1 MKKEYWKEIPN
12 YDGRYLINIEGDIMD
27 LRPERCDDQH
37 WTTPIEYRMLVSNTG
52 QVSLGKN
59 GKYRQKKII
68 LLLKEVFSDL
78 LLMSEEEIDLLKEKA
93 RTQDSITYTIEDFN
107 KLIYPNK
114 VIKLYDKTYNVS
126 HHIDPKDRR
135 KTLWRKPNV
144 VPMTNGKIL
153 IKKGHTYFGYGLTN
167 LIYIKDMI
175 PHNGKPMEE
184 PVSKSYMQKTK
195 NTENLKQ
202 HHITELF

>member
-1 MKKEYWKEIPN
+1 MEEWKTIPN
-12 YDGRYLINIEGDIMD
+12 YDGRYIININGDIMD

-59 GKYRQKKII
+59 GKYKQKKII
-68 LLLKEVFSDL
+68 LLLKEVFKDL
-78 LLMSEEEIDLLKEKA
+78 LIMSEEEIDLLKEKA
-93 RTQDSITYTIEDFN
+93 KTQDSITYSIEDFN
-107 KLIYPNK
+107 KIIYPNK
-114 VIKLYDKTYNVS
+114 LLKLYDKTYNMS

-135 KTLWRKPNV
+135 KTLWRKPNA

-175 PHNGKPMEE
+175 PYNGKPMEE
-184 PVSKSYMQKTK
+184 PVSKEFMQKNK

>member
-1 MKKEYWKEIPN
+1 MWREIPGFN
-12 YDGRYLINIEGDIMD
+12 GRYVINQEGDIMD
-27 LRPERCDDQH
+27 LRPEKSDDQH

-52 QVSLGKN
+52 KVSLVKN
-59 GKYRQKKII
+59 GRYKHKKVV
-68 LLLKEVFSDL
+68 LLLKEVFKDL
-78 LLMSEEEIDLLKEKA
+78 LLLGEEEIDLLNEKA
-93 RTQDSITYTIEDFN
+93 KTQDSITYTIEDFN

-114 VIKLYDKTYNVS
+114 LIKLYDKTYNVS

-135 KTLWRKPNV
+135 RTLWRKPNV

-175 PHNGKPMEE
+175 PYNGKPMEE
-184 PVSKSYMQKTK
+184 PISKAYMQKMK
-195 NTENLKQ
+195 NTDVKQ
-202 HHITELF
+202 EHITELW

>member
-12 YDGRYLINIEGDIMD
+12 YDGRYLINIQGDVMD
-27 LRPERCDDQH
+27 LRPEKSDDQH

-52 QVSLGKN
+52 QVSLVKN
-59 GKYRQKKII
+59 GKYTFKKVV
-68 LLLKEVFSDL
+68 LLLKEVFNDL
-78 LLMSEEEIDLLKEKA
+78 LLMSEEEIEALKEKA

-114 VIKLYDKTYNVS
+114 LLKLYDKTYNVS

-135 KTLWRKPNV
+135 RTLWRKPNV

-153 IKKGHTYFGYGLTN
+153 IKKGHTYFGYGLKN

-175 PHNGKPMEE
+175 PYNGKPMEE
-184 PVSKSYMQKTK
+184 PISKKYMR
-195 NTENLKQ
+195 NRAESTERKK
-202 HHITELF
+202 ITELF

>member
-1 MKKEYWKEIPN
+1 MWIEIPK
-12 YDGRYLINIEGDIMD
+12 YDGRYLINIEGDVKD
-27 LRPERCDDQH
+27 LQPKKSDDQH
-37 WTTPIEYRMLVSNTG
+37 WTTPIEFRILRCCNGIVT
-52 QVSLGKN
+52 LEKN
-59 GKYRQKKII
+59 GRYKQKKII
-68 LLLKEVFSDL
+68 LLLKEVFKDL
-78 LLMSEEEIDLLKEKA
+78 LVMSEEEIELLREKA
-93 RTQDSITYTIEDFN
+93 RTQDSITYSIEDFN

-135 KTLWRKPNV
+135 KTLWRKPNA

-175 PHNGKPMEE
+175 PYNGKPMQE
-184 PVSKSYMQKTK
+184 PVSKAFMRKNK
-195 NTENLKQ
+195 NTENIKQ